1 MTTFTRK
8 GHEGVRFFIGPEV
21 EQTAAFNKKTLFVV
35 GLQDTVLIRKL
46 ADENNIK
53 HIFLSANRSFDSV
66 DKVNGVYMVGDTLAS
81 SWEKQI
87 LILLAANYMVSLDY
101 PAHKH
106 AMLLEIL
113 HPSIWQSRSFV
124 PILSV
129 AIPHV
134 NTSSVNLTVKIDDI
148 NFGATNPGVWCINH
162 HELTDSNRFTGWG
175 EYGDDVIIDVAR
187 SEAAKFTESDRRV
200 YTVDV
205 GDMDADQALEAVTA
219 AMKDATLN
227 DTSLGL
233 DPAAK
238 SALKADPDALPGAE
252 ALAAVMPATPAAAA
266 DAYAEGATVDPLS
279 AKESTKPAAA
289 KPAKPVAKAA
299 TKAK

>member
-1 MTTFTRK
+1 MEKFTRK

-35 GLQDTVLIRKL
+35 GLQDTALIRKL
-46 ADENNIK
+46 ADENGIK

-66 DKVNGVYMVGDTLAS
+66 DKVNGVYMVGDTHAS

-87 LILLAANYMVSLDY
+87 LILLSANYMVSLDY

-106 AMLLEIL
+106 SMLLEIL
-113 HPSIWQSRSFV
+113 HSSIWQSRNFV

-162 HELTDSNRFTGWG
+162 HEITDSNRFTGWG
-175 EYGDDVIIDVAR
+175 EYGDDVIIDVGG
-187 SEAAKFTESDRRV
+187 SEATKYTESDRRV
-200 YTVDV
+200 YTVDI

-233 DPAAK
+233 DPVAK
-238 SALKADPDALPGAE
+238 SALKADPEALPGAE
-252 ALAAVMPATPAAAA
+252 ALAAVIPTTPAAAA
-266 DAYAEGATVDPLS
+266 EAYVGDAKSDPLS
-279 AKESTKPAAA
+279 AKESKKPGTA
-289 KPAKPVAKAA
+289 KPATKAA
-299 TKAK
+299 PKAK